1 MVTVHSVVEWCV
13 CVSLRCIQCVH
24 VCYIQCVLHTVCATY
39 SVSYIC
45 VLLMH
50 ACICIKSKQ
59 CFDVF
64 VCVRVWMY
72 SCDAYFISWFCVT
85 FSRV

>member
-13 CVSLRCIQCVH
+13 CVSLRCIH
-24 VCYIQCVLHTVCATY
+24 VCTCVLHTVCACVLHTVCATY

-64 VCVRVWMY
+64 VCVCVWMY
-72 SCDAYFISWFCVT
+72 SCDVYFI
-85 FSRV
+85 RVVGFV